1 MLGPTSFRLHIN
13 DVCDLFADLSVFVE
27 LYADDIKLYSHC
39 DVSSS
44 FDLDS
49 AIDRL
54 YNWSNTWQL
63 QIAADNVLCVVS
75 LLRSALHIRIIMF
88 IMYHFPRLIS
98 LLMYFTGSFCVKH

>member
-1 MLGPTSFRLHIN
+1 VLGPTSFRLHIN
-13 DVCDLFADLSVFVE
+13 DVCDLFADLSVFVK

-44 FDLDS
+44 CYLDS